1 MKKIKYSRVKQII
14 KSVRQ
19 YPDEYLTVRG
29 YTKAIC
35 SIESEDREVYWDYR
49 DSLTEEQ
56 MEKMVQ
62 SEDSFNEV
70 ENEIWVLC
78 LDTIS
83 DIEEDMVKKTV
94 KFLKP
99 EDFKPEAISEF
110 FDEDGDFLEDEFED
124 YKNELVEERGSF
136 YDGLRDHCFVG
147 LDIEQLIKNTTGK
160 IFLLVSIPEFEIR
173 SKANGFLDDDKMFH
187 LDSDNAITEWIEREY
202 GMRAVEDYDHGFVNV
217 YETIDFT
224 LENIKFVHSLVAARE
239 VGKLKVLVDGVAIHN
254 PAITVLVKEPDDYA
268 LGVDRLAFEISEE
281 PLEDQ
286 EYINSEAF
294 GNIVNFKK
302 VEFIERVSQFDDI
315 SDVKETIFGRG
326 VLQTLASLGMKDKLE
341 ALEHE
346 ISFEEDDFEETLI
359 DYAKENIYSDS
370 YNSAEAYEYLCS
382 LKIGEVFEGCL
393 DYYES
398 MVQPKIKPKIALET
412 PSQMI
417 YILGVGENEDGEK
430 SVWTFFAS
438 KRTGQ
443 PEGFDSL
450 SLGEVGTRIIQR
462 DWDVKKAPDCVV
474 TIRGEVLLA
483 S

>member
-1 MKKIKYSRVKQII
+1 MKKINYSRVKQII

-35 SIESEDREVYWDYR
+35 IIESEDREVYWDYSE
-49 DSLTEEQ
+49 SLSEEQ

-62 SEDSFNEV
+62 LEESFDEV
-70 ENEIWVLC
+70 ESEIWGLC

-83 DIEEDMVKKTV
+83 DIEDNMVKEAV

-110 FDEDGDFLEDEFED
+110 FDEEDGSFYKDDFEEF
-124 YKNELVEERGSF
+124 KNELVDERGNF
-136 YDGLRDHCFVG
+136 YDGLREHCSVG
-147 LDIEQLIKNTTGK
+147 LNIEQLIKNTRGK
-160 IFLLVSIPEFEIR
+160 IFLLVSIPEFEVR
-173 SKANGFLDDDKMFH
+173 SKANGFLDS
-187 LDSDNAITEWIEREY
+187 DSAISAWLEREY
-202 GMRAVEDYDHGFVNV
+202 GMRAAEDYDHGFVNV
-217 YETIDFT
+217 YETMDFT

-239 VGKLKVLVDGVAIHN
+239 AGKLKVLVDGVAIHN

-302 VEFIERVSQFDDI
+302 VEFIERVSQFDDV

-341 ALEHE
+341 AIEHE
-346 ISFEEDDFEETLI
+346 ISFKEDDFEETLI
-359 DYAKENIYSDS
+359 DYAKENVDSDR
-370 YNSAEAYEYLCS
+370 YNSAEAYEYLCG

-438 KRTGQ
+438 KRKGV

-450 SLGEVGTRIIQR
+450 SLGEVGARIVGR
-462 DWDVKKAPDCVV
+462 DCDVIKEPDFIV
-474 TIRGEVLLA
+474 TIRGELLLA